1 MLILRGNII
10 PFLKR
15 CNKSESSWSL
25 SVGLIMTVKY
35 ASIIFHLN
43 LLVGALQIIDQ
54 VKMWSKWL
62 LMCFD
67 GFNISDGVLC
77 SFHLVST
84 LQIVSP
90 MYVSPQIQIP
100 L

>member
-1 MLILRGNII
+1 M
-10 PFLKR
+10 PFLKW

-25 SVGLIMTVKY
+25 SVGLFMAIKY
-35 ASIIFHLN
+35 ASIIFRLN

-67 GFNISDGVLC
+67 GFDLSDGVLC

-84 LQIVSP
+84 LRIVSP
-90 MYVSPQIQIP
+90 MYVSPQIQTP